1 MRRRRGLLFVVLTL
15 TIAMVG
21 AACGSNDNNKSSTPT
36 TSKNVP
42 KGGTLVIGAE
52 QEPDC
57 LDFIASCSGSTW
69 GDYMVKEQ
77 TLPSPFVFEKQS
89 DGGYKYKYN
98 SLVVTEE
105 PKLENGK
112 VTYKINPKAVW
123 SDGQPITSSDF
134 KYTWDQ
140 IANGTDVYDKSGYDH
155 ISGVDDSDPH
165 TAVVTYKEPYG
176 DWRGVFVGNYGVW
189 PSHILQGK
197 DRDAETKDGYAW
209 SGGPWMMENGAAGWV
224 KGDHI
229 TLVPNPKY
237 WGQKPNLDKVIFKVQ
252 ADTSAEFTAFKS
264 GQVSAIWPQPQP
276 DAIDQINAG
285 LPGVKK
291 DITSKTGNFES
302 LWLNNG
308 VFPFNDVKVRQALAY
323 AVDRDALI
331 KRLFGP
337 LGVTKPSNDING
349 YIVNEFTDVNAYAKY
364 KLNLDKVNELMT
376 SAGFA
381 KGADGIW
388 AKGGQK
394 VTFKIRT
401 TAGNKRR
408 ELTEQILQPMLKTAG
423 FDMQVDNQKA
433 GDLFGK
439 SLPTG
444 DFQAAIYAQVLTSL
458 QASTCNLFCSKNM
471 SPIGK
476 TGGNNYT
483 RTSVPALDE
492 QLLKMDSATNDA
504 DLAAA
509 GKAASKI
516 SADNV
521 ISLPFDPL
529 PTIFLWN
536 SKIVGDLSDNML
548 QGPFWNMNTWG
559 VRS

>member
-1 MRRRRGLLFVVLTL
+1 VAAAVLS
-15 TIAMVG
+15 ISMIG
-21 AACGSNDNNKSSTPT
+21 AACGSDNDKDDGSSTAT
-36 TSKNVP
+36 TSANVP

-57 LDFIASCSGSTW
+57 LDWISTCSGSTW

-77 TLPSPFVFEKQS
+77 TMPAPYVFEENAQ
-89 DGGYKYKYN
+89 GGYRYKWN
-98 SLVVTEE
+98 ELVLSEE
-105 PKLENGK
+105 PTLETSPVQK

-123 SDGQPITSSDF
+123 SDGEPITSSDF

-140 IANGTDVYDKSGYDH
+140 IANGTDVYDKSGYDR
-155 ISGVDDSDPH
+155 IQGVDDSDPT
-165 TAVVTYKEPYG
+165 TAVVSFKQGETYG
-176 DWRGVFVGNYGVW
+176 DWRGLFVGNYGIY

-197 DRDAETKDGYAW
+197 DRDAEMKDGYAF
-209 SGGPWMMENGAAGWV
+209 SAGPWMLEGGKAGWV
-224 KGDHI
+224 KTDHI

-237 WGQKPNLDKVIFKVQ
+237 WGEKPKLDKVIFKIQ

-276 DAIDQINAG
+276 DAIEQINAG

-308 VFPFNDVKVRQALAY
+308 VFPFNDVTVRKAVAY
-323 AVDRDALI
+323 AVDRAALI
-331 KRLFGP
+331 QRLFGP
-337 LGVTKPSNDING
+337 LGVKAPSNDING

-364 KLNLDKVNELMT
+364 KLDLDQVNTLL
-376 SAGFA
+376 SGDGWA

-388 AKGGQK
+388 AKNGQRLS
-394 VTFKIRT
+394 FKIRT

-408 ELTEQILQPMLKTAG
+408 ELTEQILQPMFKAAG
-423 FDMQVDNQKA
+423 MEMQVDNQKA

-444 DFQAAIYAQVLTSL
+444 DFQAAIYAQVLTTL
-458 QASTCNLFCSKNM
+458 NASTCNLFCSKNM

-476 TGGNNYT
+476 AGGNNYT
-483 RTSVPALDE
+483 RTNIPELDT
-492 QLLKMDSATNDA
+492 QLLKADSATSDEE
-504 DLAAA
+504 LAAA

-516 SADNV
+516 SAANV

-536 SKIVGDLSDNML
+536 ADKIVGNLSDNML